1 MQTKLERPE
10 PLRKQIISEIDS
22 FLSRTEMPPTRLGMD
37 AVGDANFVKRL
48 RNGISPR
55 IDTLDKLRR
64 FMWTYQRRRR
74 LI

>member
-1 MQTKLERPE
+1 MQKPE
-10 PLRKQIISEIDS
+10 PLRKQLISEIDS
-22 FLSRTEMPPTRLGMD
+22 FLANTSMPPTRLGID

-64 FMWTYQRRRR
+64 YMWTYQRRRR
-74 LI
+74 MI